1 MLKASLAACFV
12 LALNAATAAESNSA
26 PATSA
31 ATPAAPTSTPAAPS
45 PAAIGYATTIL
56 NDIGVKGM
64 LDHLGTAMLTQ
75 LTREVLATHPEL
87 KDPLE
92 QSVQAVIPEFV
103 KSEDGVI
110 GDAAKFLA
118 GQMAEAELKDVAAF
132 YEGPTGKKFMTAQ
145 GQVAG
150 EVAKL
155 GAAWRDTLST
165 DMLARVREE
174 MKKRGHD
181 F

>member
-1 MLKASLAACFV
+1 
-12 LALNAATAAESNSA
+12 
-26 PATSA
+26 
-31 ATPAAPTSTPAAPS
+31 
-45 PAAIGYATTIL
+45 
-56 NDIGVKGM
+56 
-64 LDHLGTAMLTQ
+64 
-75 LTREVLATHPEL
+75 
-87 KDPLE
+87 
-92 QSVQAVIPEFV
+92 VIPEFV